1 MFEVIM
7 SDTIAAIA
15 SGKEV
20 SAIGIVR
27 ISGDRTIEILDKLFF
42 PFSGK
47 RLSSAKD
54 KELVYGKLK
63 TMGGELI
70 DICLCSLF
78 RAPRSYTG
86 EDCAEVNMH
95 GSPVAMRLCLEELFK
110 LGARQALPGEFT
122 KRAFING
129 KMDLSSAEAVID
141 LIDAETEEFAK
152 NAASQLGGAVMRR
165 INEIYSALSEICSHY
180 FAFVDYP
187 DEDIEPFLLEEYRDK
202 LSQAASEL
210 ERLLGSFERGKIMK
224 NGIKAAIIGRP
235 NAGKSSLLNRLLG
248 FERAIVT
255 DIPGTTRDTIEEKV
269 KLGSLILRL
278 TDTAGLRKSDDLVE
292 QLGVSRSHEAAENAE
307 LVIAVFDGAEN
318 LSAEDFELVEL
329 CRKAPL
335 RLAVINKSDLPQ
347 IISER
352 DLPDIFDKTVSLS
365 SKSGEGLG
373 ELQSAIEELFPL
385 PKVPAGE
392 ILTNVRQAECTRT
405 ALDALNAAIYAMED
419 DLPPD
424 LVLSEI
430 ERSMEALSAVLGKS
444 VKDDIIS
451 GIFSR
456 FCVGK

>member
-1 MFEVIM
+1 M

-27 ISGDRTIEILDKLFF
+27 ISGDRTIEILDELFF

-47 RLSSAKD
+47 KLSSAKD
-54 KELVYGKLK
+54 KELVYGNLK
-63 TMGGELI
+63 TTGGELI

-78 RAPRSYTG
+78 RAPHSYTG

-152 NAASQLGGAVMRR
+152 NAVSQLGGAVMRK
-165 INEIYSALSEICSHY
+165 INDIYSSLSEICSHY

-187 DEDIEPFLLEEYRDK
+187 DEDIEPFLLEEYKDK
-202 LSQAASEL
+202 LSLAAFEL

-255 DIPGTTRDTIEEKV
+255 NIPGTTRDTIEEKV

-278 TDTAGLRKSDDLVE
+278 TDTAGLRKSDDPVE

-307 LVIAVFDGAEN
+307 LVIAVFDGAES
-318 LSAEDFELVEL
+318 LTDEDLQLIEL

-347 IISER
+347 NIDES
-352 DLPDIFDKTVSLS
+352 DLPDIFQKTVSLS
-365 SKSGEGLG
+365 SKSGEGLD
-373 ELQSAIEELFPL
+373 ELQKAIEELFPL

-392 ILTNVRQAECTRT
+392 ILTNMRQAECTRT
-405 ALDALNAAIYAMED
+405 ALDALNAAKEAMED
-419 DLPPD
+419 SLPPD